1 MPPENATSVPHH
13 DRLSLNGVL
22 SRVSQAPLWKTYGKV
37 SAVVGNLIEVVGLEA
52 TVGDICRIFPKDN
65 AEPVMAETV
74 GFVGRRL
81 KLSPLSPLRNLAP
94 GDRVTVD
101 AKFSSCLVSLQLLG
115 RVIDGMAQPLDGAGP
130 IVDGIPYPLRPSTP
144 NPLNR
149 PIISQQ
155 LDVGIRAINGLL
167 PIGKGQRMGIFAGS
181 GVGKSTLL
189 GMMARY
195 TSAPV
200 NVIALIGERGREVNE
215 FLDSELGQEGRRRSV
230 VIVATSDQPATLR
243 VRAAYV
249 ACAVAEFF
257 RDQGMDVLFMMDSVT
272 RFAMAAR
279 EIGLAAG
286 EPPATKGYPP
296 SVFGL
301 LPQLLER
308 AGSFDKASITG
319 IYTVLVEGDDLDDP
333 IADTVR
339 SILDGHIVLDRDLAH
354 RRHYPAIDP
363 LKSVSRL
370 TDRILHPQIKN
381 LATRFI
387 EILADYK
394 RSEDMIQIGAYV
406 RGSHPPTDYA
416 IQMIDKLNDFLK
428 QPVEQCC
435 TLEEAHQTLQ
445 ALFEEQ

>member
-1 MPPENATSVPHH
+1 MTPDAASPQKEMDP
-13 DRLSLNGVL
+13 LSLKGVL
-22 SRVSQAPLWKTYGKV
+22 TRVPRTPRWKTYGKV
-37 SAVVGNLIEVVGLEA
+37 SALVGNLIEVVGLEA
-52 TVGDICRIFPKDN
+52 TVGDICRIHLKGSC
-65 AEPVMAETV
+65 ETVMAETV

-94 GDRVTVD
+94 GDKVTVE
-101 AKFSSCLVSLQLLG
+101 AKFSSCPVSLQMLG
-115 RVIDGMAQPLDGAGP
+115 RVIDGMGQPLDTAGP
-130 IVDGIPYPLRPSTP
+130 IAETVLYPLRPSTP
-144 NPLNR
+144 NPLTR

-215 FLDSELGQEGRRRSV
+215 FLDSELGEEGLSRSV
-230 VIVATSDQPATLR
+230 VVVATSDQPATLR

-308 AGSFDKASITG
+308 AGSFEKATITG

-354 RRHYPAIDP
+354 RRHYPAINP

-370 TDRILHPQIKN
+370 TDRILDAEIKT

-416 IQMIDKLNDFLK
+416 IQMIDKLNDYLR
-428 QPVEQCC
+428 QPVTQRC
-435 TLEEAHQTLQ
+435 TAEEAHQALRN
-445 ALFEEQ
+445 LFEA